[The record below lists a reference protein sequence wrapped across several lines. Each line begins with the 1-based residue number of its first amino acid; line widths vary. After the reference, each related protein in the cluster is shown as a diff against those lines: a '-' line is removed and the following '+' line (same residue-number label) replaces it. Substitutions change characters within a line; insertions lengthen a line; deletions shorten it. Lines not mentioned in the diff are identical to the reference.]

1 MYALLS
7 IILRVF
13 MKCMG
18 IDVNS
23 FIISPN
29 VLTIFLIAALQY
41 AWNMLKTIKHFVTT

>member
-18 IDVNS
+18 INVNS
-23 FIISPN
+23 FIISLN

-41 AWNMLKTIKHFVTT
+41 AWNMLKIKHFVTT